1 MRLGCHVTP
10 PRINASQH
18 RRIFWVVADTSR
30 LNSRAHPTASAGY
43 NRARDRATGLP
54 AHSPIAIAL
63 SRINPRHTAQ
73 FAPNPRC
80 RRRLC
85 PILNYRVS
93 SPCVFYYIL
102 TRCVRDFESQRR
114 FDAESEFEFWI
125 DYISWRVNNY
135 TILLTRRVTLKLRVT
150 KLILFIVDN
159 IELIDMYFVNS
170 RCKKI
175 CDIDNFCSS
184 INFNSFTSN
193 ILIAE
198 RKKAA
203 KSVLHVKN
211 SCIEIAIYVYVYIQ
225 HK

>member
-1 MRLGCHVTP
+1 MRPNIGEFSGSLRTP
-10 PRINASQH
+10 LVWTRARIPRHPPAIIAPAIARQGFPRTHQLQSLYPELIRDIYCTICSESTLSAQTLSDFELSCFITVCFLLYFDTL
-18 RRIFWVVADTSR
+18 RERFWVAEAIWRRKWIWV
-30 LNSRAHPTASAGY
+30 LNWLH
-43 NRARDRATGLP
+43 L
-54 AHSPIAIAL
+54 
-63 SRINPRHTAQ
+63 
-73 FAPNPRC
+73 
-80 RRRLC
+80 
-85 PILNYRVS
+85 
-93 SPCVFYYIL
+93 
-102 TRCVRDFESQRR
+102 
-114 FDAESEFEFWI
+114 
-125 DYISWRVNNY
+125 SWRVNNY
-135 TILLTRRVTLKLRVT
+135 TILLTCRVTLKLRVT

-211 SCIEIAIYVYVYIQ
+211 SCIEIAIYVYGVYIQ